1 MRKALKIILAALLLI
16 FAGAQFVRPARVNPP
31 AVAGHSLEENAQL
44 SPEAAEV
51 LRRSCMDCHS
61 NKTVWPWYSNVAPV
75 SWMLADHV
83 REGRDHLNFSEW
95 TSYDRRETL
104 GLLNAIC
111 KTAKGGVMPLNS
123 YTLIHRDAA
132 LKPGDVSTLCLWSG
146 GEQQRLASLS
156 THAAR

>member
-95 TSYDRRETL
+95 ASYDRRETL
-104 GLLNAIC
+104 GLLGEIC
-111 KTAKGGVMPLNS
+111 KTVKGGVMPLDS
-123 YTLIHRDAA
+123 YTLIHRSAA
-132 LKPGDVSTLCLWSG
+132 LKPGDIGTLCLWSG

-156 THAAR
+156 THATR